1 MSEAVQR
8 KGGSGMSEV
17 VQSKDNYFQSLRFKK
32 RVGQG
37 IILTILILGSLLIL
51 SPIWWMFA
59 TSLKDMKEIMTYPP
73 TFIPKEWHW
82 ENYSIALEK
91 GPFFRYTMNTLFI
104 TGFVVLGNVLANSFI
119 AYGFAKIQFKG
130 RNVLF
135 ALVLATMMIPGFV
148 TLIPQYVLYAKLG
161 WLNTYIPLILPA
173 FFGSAFFIFLLRQF
187 FLTIPNEL
195 IEAAKIDGANHLY
208 IWWKIFIPLA
218 KPAIATVA
226 IFSFNGAW
234 NDFLGPLLFL
244 NDESLYTL
252 QLGLQVFKGQNDTQW
267 NFLMAGSIMV
277 LLPVITI
284 FFFFQ
289 RYFIEGMNL
298 TAGSKG

>member
-1 MSEAVQR
+1 MSAAVQT
-8 KGGSGMSEV
+8 KE
-17 VQSKDNYFQSLRFKK
+17 NYFKSANFKK
-32 RVGQG
+32 KTGQ
-37 IILTILILGSLLIL
+37 TIVLIVLILGSLLIL
-51 SPIWWMFA
+51 SPIWWMIA

-82 ENYSIALEK
+82 ENYLITLQK
-91 GPFFRYTMNTLFI
+91 GPFLQYTLNTLFI
-104 TGFVVLGNVLANSFI
+104 TVFVVIGNVVANSFI
-119 AYGFAKIQFKG
+119 AYGFAKIHFKG

-135 ALVLATMMIPGFV
+135 ACVLATMMIPGFV
-148 TLIPQYVLYAKLG
+148 TLVPQYVIYAKLG
-161 WLNTYIPLILPA
+161 WLNTYLPLILPA
-173 FFGSAFFIFLLRQF
+173 FFGSAFNIFLLRQF

-234 NDFLGPLLFL
+234 NDFLGPLLYI

-252 QLGLQVFKGQNDTQW
+252 QLGLQIFKGQNDTQW
-267 NFLMAGSIMV
+267 NFLMAGSLMV

>member
-1 MSEAVQR
+1 
-8 KGGSGMSEV
+8 
-17 VQSKDNYFQSLRFKK
+17 
-32 RVGQG
+32 
-37 IILTILILGSLLIL
+37 LITLQ
-51 SPIWWMFA
+51 
-59 TSLKDMKEIMTYPP
+59 
-73 TFIPKEWHW
+73 
-82 ENYSIALEK
+82 K
-91 GPFFRYTMNTLFI
+91 GPFLQYTLNTLFI
-104 TGFVVLGNVLANSFI
+104 TVFVVIGNVVANSFI
-119 AYGFAKIQFKG
+119 AYGFAKIHFKG

-135 ALVLATMMIPGFV
+135 ACVLATMMIPGFV
-148 TLIPQYVLYAKLG
+148 TLVPQYVIYAKLG
-161 WLNTYIPLILPA
+161 WLNTYLPLILPA
-173 FFGSAFFIFLLRQF
+173 FFGSAFNIFLLRQF

-234 NDFLGPLLFL
+234 NDFLGPLLYI

-252 QLGLQVFKGQNDTQW
+252 QLGLQIFKGQNDTQW
-267 NFLMAGSIMV
+267 NFLMAGSLMV